1 MKLFQGVISSSDVVD
16 RHPSSSAAEGSH
28 WGLSVRM
35 CGETTIA
42 SGHLDH
48 EYWRLS
54 VWMRQLFAN
63 KQNKTKNPSEVPWGI
78 RSCCVRVTLMGSGLS
93 SPTKEV
99 SLFANPTFFI
109 P

>member
-1 MKLFQGVISSSDVVD
+1 MKLFQGVISSSDVAD
-16 RHPSSSAAEGSH
+16 RHPSSSAPEGSH

-42 SGHLDH
+42 SGHLHH

-54 VWMRQLFAN
+54 VWVRQLFAN
-63 KQNKTKNPSEVPWGI
+63 KQNKKPLRSPWGI

-93 SPTKEV
+93 SRTKEV